1 MGTSSNLIESFPLTI
16 RKTLQKY
23 TRLPRDISNTFY
35 HFTTHE
41 GIEGIVRSGGIRA
54 TYRKH
59 MNDNKEFEYSKNIIY
74 KALTDIE
81 NCSDLPKISKDISK
95 QVQLNLEIHFNDT
108 AKMSNSFCSCLT
120 CSSDDKKQWKTYAE
134 SGHGFALGF
143 NLLQI
148 LTKQYPQFQTDT
160 PILFCY
166 PVIYNKI
173 DQLNLVTDL
182 VMAGVKDLKNFSNNY
197 SQSSEDLT
205 KLRDRIAQ
213 NVRLRKGTNMSDLTK
228 VNPTDLI
235 DPQAQRVVDFLQ
247 QIGLPF
253 DNIIAAQSER
263 NIIGQ
268 NLPAY
273 IESLPS
279 EIKKDARYLSKFVV
293 GAGFGLFDY
302 SLNAIWNE
310 VVIDLRRKAIAYGI
324 DIFFDSAVGGKARD
338 FYKTEED
345 LASLKDAVLLD
356 TCRKLELISD
366 TTYKKL
372 KHILEM
378 RNDIGISHPT
388 NYTINAFEL
397 LGWLQTCIQDVLNDR
412 PTEAALQVQAFIQN
426 LKTYTSPID
435 PATQKT
441 IESKIKELASHHL
454 SSILRTTF
462 GIYVTTDT
470 DPQVRKNISVI
481 APTIWSNCADEP
493 KYKIGIILEG
503 YNTNLHKEK
512 YQLGEQF
519 FQVVRGN
526 SYRTKNER
534 AIIVD
539 TLLDQLL
546 EKHSGWDNFHH
557 EPPVADLIASY
568 VHEQSDIL
576 QNNVE
581 KLVKV
586 MLMCRIGR
594 DVSYCDGVSPRGQ
607 AYYE

>member
-1 MGTSSNLIESFPLTI
+1 MNKLT
-16 RKTLQKY
+16 
-23 TRLPRDISNTFY
+23 
-35 HFTTHE
+35 
-41 GIEGIVRSGGIRA
+41 
-54 TYRKH
+54 
-59 MNDNKEFEYSKNIIY
+59 
-74 KALTDIE
+74 
-81 NCSDLPKISKDISK
+81 KIS
-95 QVQLNLEIHFNDT
+95 
-108 AKMSNSFCSCLT
+108 
-120 CSSDDKKQWKTYAE
+120 
-134 SGHGFALGF
+134 
-143 NLLQI
+143 
-148 LTKQYPQFQTDT
+148 
-160 PILFCY
+160 PI
-166 PVIYNKI
+166 
-173 DQLNLVTDL
+173 DL
-182 VMAGVKDLKNFSNNY
+182 V
-197 SQSSEDLT
+197 
-205 KLRDRIAQ
+205 
-213 NVRLRKGTNMSDLTK
+213 
-228 VNPTDLI
+228 
-235 DPQAQRVVDFLQ
+235 DPQAQRVVEFLQ
-247 QIGLPF
+247 EFGLPS

-263 NIIGQ
+263 NIIGK
-268 NLPAY
+268 NLPSY
-273 IESLPS
+273 IESLPH

-310 VVIDLRRKAIAYGI
+310 VVIDLRTKAIAYGI

-338 FYKTEED
+338 FYKAEED

-356 TCRKLELISD
+356 TCRKLELISN

-397 LGWLQTCIQDVLNDR
+397 LGWLQTCIQDVLNDQ

-435 PATQKT
+435 LATKKT
-441 IESKIKELASHHL
+441 IETKIKELASHHL
-454 SSILRTTF
+454 SSILRTAF
-462 GIYVTTDT
+462 GIFVSPDT

-481 APTIWSNCADEP
+481 APSIWSNCADDP

-503 YNTNLHKEK
+503 YNTNLHKDK

-519 FQVVRGN
+519 LHVVDGN
-526 SYRTKNER
+526 SYRTPNER
-534 AIIVD
+534 AIMVD

-568 VHEQSDIL
+568 IHEQSDIL
-576 QNNVE
+576 QNNVD

-594 DVSYCDGVSPRGQ
+594 DVNYCDGVSPRGKT
-607 AYYE
+607 YYEQILSLLGDKYTPNAMAALTHYEIQRKLEASSCRRKAKVALEIIKQSVVNSRLIECLDFLINNIEKTGKYVFDSRFKKLSASYIEW

>member
-1 MGTSSNLIESFPLTI
+1 
-16 RKTLQKY
+16 
-23 TRLPRDISNTFY
+23 
-35 HFTTHE
+35 
-41 GIEGIVRSGGIRA
+41 
-54 TYRKH
+54 
-59 MNDNKEFEYSKNIIY
+59 
-74 KALTDIE
+74 
-81 NCSDLPKISKDISK
+81 
-95 QVQLNLEIHFNDT
+95 
-108 AKMSNSFCSCLT
+108 
-120 CSSDDKKQWKTYAE
+120 
-134 SGHGFALGF
+134 
-143 NLLQI
+143 
-148 LTKQYPQFQTDT
+148 
-160 PILFCY
+160 
-166 PVIYNKI
+166 
-173 DQLNLVTDL
+173 
-182 VMAGVKDLKNFSNNY
+182 
-197 SQSSEDLT
+197 
-205 KLRDRIAQ
+205 
-213 NVRLRKGTNMSDLTK
+213 MSDVTK
-228 VNPTDLI
+228 INPTDLI
-235 DPQAQRVVDFLQ
+235 DPQAQRVVAFLQ

-253 DNIIAAQSER
+253 DNIIATQSER
-263 NIIGQ
+263 NIIGK

-273 IESLPS
+273 IESLPT

-435 PATQKT
+435 PTTQKT
-441 IESKIKELASHHL
+441 IEFKIKELASHHL

-462 GIYVTTDT
+462 GIYVTPGT
-470 DPQVRKNISVI
+470 DPQIRKNISVI
-481 APTIWSNCADEP
+481 APTIWANCAEEP

-526 SYRTKNER
+526 SYRTQNER
-534 AIIVD
+534 SIIVD

-586 MLMCRIGR
+586 ILMCRIGR
-594 DVSYCDGVSPRGQ
+594 NVSYCNGISPRGK
-607 AYYE
+607 AYYEQILAILGDKYAPNVMAALTHYEIQRKLEVSSCREKAKDALEIVKQSVVNSRLLECLDFLIDNIEKTGKCVFDSRFKKLSENYISWQ